1 LFSGEVPD
9 SEAKPD
15 LQVNQDKPVNPV
27 PDSDATTKTETK
39 NRAIE
44 NWMNR
49 HMEQVGKIQ

>member
-27 PDSDATTKTETK
+27 PDSDVTTKTETK